1 MGQRCFRVGDQ
12 AVPFPERVQ
21 IILEQLPHQDRVS
34 PGSTEQGRRFK
45 GTGAGLHIEILGIHH
60 QTAVQRRGFP
70 FGEFQL
76 VVKIPCQFRN
86 QLAG

>member
-21 IILEQLPHQDRVS
+21 VVLKQLPHQDRVS
-34 PGSTEQGRRFK
+34 PGSAEQGRRFK
-45 GTGAGLHIEILGIHH
+45 GTGAGLHVEVLGIHH
-60 QTAVQRRGFP
+60 QPAVQCCGFP

-76 VVKIPCQFRN
+76 IVKVPRQLRN